1 MTRNLIAGLL
11 LTLLAGHPLGAQLL
25 DRALVPRGQLRLQAY
40 PRFSAWDSRFG
51 QAADG
56 SRSRESLGSDLSDPT
71 MLTLFPSI
79 ATLASEIEGLT
90 GVNGYTPILGS
101 SQAHITQDVT
111 RIDFGG
117 HIGVTDWLT
126 VGAVLPWMRTRSVV
140 DVVFATDSAAVD
152 LGMNPRLTNG
162 AAVDAFLTSAGS
174 AQLASSASATSIC
187 GGGFGAA
194 CDAAQTLSG
203 RASAF
208 LTSAQAAYGASPFFP
223 LAASGTAQSLT
234 QIASTLSADLV
245 AAGLAGL
252 TVPMAFATDWLTAE
266 RLQNL
271 PATSGVG
278 IDAAPI
284 LQTRKG
290 LWAAGDIEVSALLRL
305 LNNRGVAEGGP
316 TPSFS
321 YSISVGFLAR
331 LPTALPEDPNVLL
344 DIGTGDAQTDLE
356 GSLIGSF
363 SFGSAVGLTV
373 GARYGQQGATT
384 VTKRVAAPEVV
395 MPLAGTVQALT
406 WSPGAYLGVEAIPSL
421 HLTPELSITGHY
433 RFFHKKRDAFSL
445 IDSTPGLDPS
455 VLEIESEVRAHQLGG
470 GIRYD
475 TTARWMS
482 GEDTRPI
489 QLHLRLLRTTHG
501 NGGQTPIVTQV
512 EVGMRLFKRLW
523 GPRH

>member
-316 TPSFS
+316 TPSFG

-445 IDSTPGLDPS
+445 IDSTP
-455 VLEIESEVRAHQLGG
+455 A
-470 GIRYD
+470 
-475 TTARWMS
+475 
-482 GEDTRPI
+482 
-489 QLHLRLLRTTHG
+489 
-501 NGGQTPIVTQV
+501 
-512 EVGMRLFKRLW
+512 LFNST
-523 GPRH
+523 